1 MRNLLTW
8 PRVLSL
14 VVVAV
19 LVVFLGVVVVRTQI
33 GPLNDPTVGRLWDPR
48 LTQLRATID
57 GSKVDYSK
65 TYWRIIAAWITVN
78 GSWDDVPAFAK
89 PYQKDTLGGDHHV
102 FGRALFRDGTVATTA
117 GFTLSWPDGSDG
129 RLPEADGWANL
140 PLQAGFDPKVTS
152 GPYKWVKFGNA
163 ETFAGAGMP
172 FTLPWTTLQ
181 PAGGVHVSY
190 FVVWQEWVPVEP
202 TPTGGAPTP
211 TATPLAPSFGKVN
224 YWLGVGPFEVPVTL
238 RAR

>member
-1 MRNLLTW
+1 MKNLMTL

-14 VVVAV
+14 VVVAMLMV
-19 LVVFLGVVVVRTQI
+19 ALGLVVVRVA
-33 GPLNDPTVGRLWDPR
+33 PMSDPTVGRLWDPR

-57 GSKVDYSK
+57 TSKVDYNK
-65 TYWRIIAAWITVN
+65 TYWRIIAAWVTVN
-78 GSWDDVPAFAK
+78 GSWDDVPSWAK
-89 PYQKDTLGGDHHV
+89 AYQKDTLGGDHHV

-140 PLQAGFDPKVTS
+140 PLQAGFDPKVTG
-152 GPYKWVKFGNA
+152 GPYSWVKFGNS
-163 ETFAGAGMP
+163 ETFKGAGMP
-172 FTLPWTTLQ
+172 YTLPWTTIQ

-211 TATPLAPSFGKVN
+211 TPTPLAPGYGWVPYSLR
-224 YWLGVGPFEVPVTL
+224 LGPLTLDVEL